1 MSETPRRVLSLKRE
15 GAAAVRV
22 EERLHKVLATAGL
35 GSRRALEERI
45 ARGEVKVNGEV
56 AATGSSVAS
65 GDRVEIDGRAFVAA
79 NQSEPVQVLLYNK
92 PEGELTTRDDPE
104 GRATVFEKLPKLKNA
119 RWIAVGR
126 LDINTT
132 GLLLLTTDGEL
143 ANALMHPSTEVE
155 REYVC
160 RIHGEVSEDVI
171 RQLQRGVQLEDGEA
185 KFDLIEPIGS
195 SDSHAWFRVV
205 LREGRNREVRRMW
218 EAVGFTVSRLKRVR
232 YGGVELPRLL
242 KRGMSEAL
250 PAEQVDALRASL
262 NLPPPEAN
270 LTLQP
275 VIGQRRAKTSEY
287 RPAAREQKAWTQGA
301 YGDEGRELR
310 AFDNIREDAPRGRGR
325 GPGRG
330 GPGGPAGKRKPG
342 GKPGGF
348 KSGQL
353 RQHPDRARRR
363 SPRPRRPAR
372 AQRQQHGRGRRQRQ
386 RRVPQLVRAR
396 GRDHHQPLG
405 PPAEPSHRPPRW
417 SGRRRSSGC
426 AGAFGW
432 PWPARGPGRPRWLEV
447 RQAGRPC
454 GRRARRTPRWLAGWQ
469 AVRQAGRPTPGW
481 AWSQGSWTRWTRPA
495 GHAQGPARSALRP
508 VRPATLH
515 LDPPASLGRPPT
527 AGRPESRGRKRL
539 APPTPGSRRR
549 RAQSASAP
557 RHTAGAR
564 PKTRPA
570 QSPRRGGVRL
580 NPRRSGDMTIGT
592 RVAAARGLPAKRAP
606 QCTSQAPPG
615 AIG

>member
-45 ARGEVKVNGEV
+45 ARGEIKVNGEV
-56 AATGSSVAS
+56 AATGSSVGS

-104 GRATVFEKLPKLKNA
+104 GRATVFENLPKLKNA

-132 GLLLLTTDGEL
+132 GLLLLTTDGDL

-160 RIHGEVSEDVI
+160 RIHGEVSEEVI
-171 RQLQRGVQLEDGEA
+171 RQLQRGVQLDDGDA
-185 KFDLIEPIGS
+185 KFDVVEPIGS

-232 YGGVELPRLL
+232 YGSIELPRLL
-242 KRGMSEAL
+242 KRGMSQPL
-250 PAEQVDALRASL
+250 PADQVDALRASL
-262 NLPPPEAN
+262 SLPSPEAN

-287 RPAAREQKAWTQGA
+287 RPGAREQKAWTQGA

-325 GPGRG
+325 GPGRPGPGGAPG
-330 GPGGPAGKRKPG
+330 GPGGKRKPG
-342 GKPGGF
+342 GKGGFRAGGGAPGGAPAGPRGAG
-348 KSGQL
+348 KRPDNYGNTLTAPGGEMRGRGGPRVRSGNSTPAGGASASGEF
-353 RQHPDRARRR
+353 RSWYVPDGVTTTSPSAR
-363 SPRPRRPAR
+363 PQNRPA
-372 AQRQQHGRGRRQRQ
+372 GRPG
-386 RRVPQLVRAR
+386 A
-396 GRDHHQPLG
+396 
-405 PPAEPSHRPPRW
+405 
-417 SGRRRSSGC
+417 
-426 AGAFGW
+426 AG
-432 PWPARGPGRPRWLEV
+432 GPGRPG
-447 RQAGRPC
+447 AAAGPGRP
-454 GRRARRTPRWLAGWQ
+454 GPAGPWRSSGPGGPGSP
-469 AVRQAGRPTPGW
+469 AGPGGPKFGKPGGRPGAGPGG
-481 AWSQGSWTRWTRPA
+481 AARPA
-495 GHAQGPARSALRP
+495 GGPGGRPGGKPSGKPGGPRPGGPRPGGPA
-508 VRPATLH
+508 
-515 LDPPASLGRPPT
+515 GRGPQGAPK
-527 AGRPESRGRKRL
+527 GPRG
-539 APPTPGSRRR
+539 
-549 RAQSASAP
+549 P
-557 RHTAGAR
+557 R
-564 PKTRPA
+564 
-570 QSPRRGGVRL
+570 
-580 NPRRSGDMTIGT
+580 
-592 RVAAARGLPAKRAP
+592 
-606 QCTSQAPPG
+606 
-615 AIG
+615 

>member
-15 GAAAVRV
+15 GASTARI

-56 AATGSSVAS
+56 AATGSSVGS
-65 GDRVEIDGRAFVAA
+65 GDRVELDGRAFVAS

-143 ANALMHPSTEVE
+143 ANALMHPSTQVE

-160 RIHGEVSEDVI
+160 RIHGEVSDDVV

-185 KFDLIEPIGS
+185 KFDEIERIGS

-205 LREGRNREVRRMW
+205 LHEGRNREVRRMW
-218 EAVGFTVSRLKRVR
+218 EAMGFTVSRLKRVR
-232 YGGVELPRLL
+232 YGSVELPRLL
-242 KRGMSEAL
+242 KRGMSEPL

-262 NLPPPEAN
+262 NLPPPEAT

-330 GPGGPAGKRKPG
+330 GPGGPAGPGGKRKTG

-348 KSGQL
+348 KSGSGAPGGPRGAAKRPDNYGNTLTAPGGEARGRGAL
-353 RQHPDRARRR
+353 RGRGGNTAAAGGASASGEFRSWYVPEGVTTTSPSARPQ
-363 SPRPRRPAR
+363 SRPAGRPGGPGAGRPGAPAR
-372 AQRQQHGRGRRQRQ
+372 AG
-386 RRVPQLVRAR
+386 
-396 GRDHHQPLG
+396 
-405 PPAEPSHRPPRW
+405 
-417 SGRRRSSGC
+417 
-426 AGAFGW
+426 
-432 PWPARGPGRPRWLEV
+432 GPGRP
-447 RQAGRPC
+447 AGPGGSGGPGGTKFGKPGGRP
-454 GRRARRTPRWLAGWQ
+454 GGAPG
-469 AVRQAGRPTPGW
+469 GRPGGSPGGKP
-481 AWSQGSWTRWTRPA
+481 S
-495 GHAQGPARSALRP
+495 
-508 VRPATLH
+508 
-515 LDPPASLGRPPT
+515 GRPSGPRPGGHGPKGHGPG
-527 AGRPESRGRKRL
+527 GRGPQGTPKGPRG
-539 APPTPGSRRR
+539 
-549 RAQSASAP
+549 P
-557 RHTAGAR
+557 R
-564 PKTRPA
+564 
-570 QSPRRGGVRL
+570 
-580 NPRRSGDMTIGT
+580 
-592 RVAAARGLPAKRAP
+592 
-606 QCTSQAPPG
+606 
-615 AIG
+615 

>member
-15 GAAAVRV
+15 GAAAIRV

-185 KFDLIEPIGS
+185 KFDVIEPIGS

-262 NLPPPEAN
+262 SLPPPEAN

-330 GPGGPAGKRKPG
+330 GPGGAGGPGGKRKPG

-348 KSGQL
+348 KSGPGAPGGP
-353 RQHPDRARRR
+353 RGAAKRPDNYGNSLTA
-363 SPRPRRPAR
+363 P
-372 AQRQQHGRGRRQRQ
+372 GGE
-386 RRVPQLVRAR
+386 AR
-396 GRDHHQPLG
+396 GRGG
-405 PPAEPSHRPPRW
+405 PRVRSGNSAASGGASASGEFRSWYVPEGVTTTSPSARPQNRPAGRPGGPGGA
-417 SGRRRSSGC
+417 GRP
-426 AGAFGW
+426 GA
-432 PWPARGPGRPRWLEV
+432 PARSGGPGRP
-447 RQAGRPC
+447 AGPGGPGGPGGSKFGKPGGRP
-454 GRRARRTPRWLAGWQ
+454 GGAPG
-469 AVRQAGRPTPGW
+469 GRPGGSPGGKPSGKPGGPRPGGHGPKGHGPGGRGPQGTPK
-481 AWSQGSWTRWTRPA
+481 
-495 GHAQGPARSALRP
+495 GP
-508 VRPATLH
+508 
-515 LDPPASLGRPPT
+515 
-527 AGRPESRGRKRL
+527 RG
-539 APPTPGSRRR
+539 
-549 RAQSASAP
+549 P
-557 RHTAGAR
+557 R
-564 PKTRPA
+564 
-570 QSPRRGGVRL
+570 
-580 NPRRSGDMTIGT
+580 
-592 RVAAARGLPAKRAP
+592 
-606 QCTSQAPPG
+606 
-615 AIG
+615 